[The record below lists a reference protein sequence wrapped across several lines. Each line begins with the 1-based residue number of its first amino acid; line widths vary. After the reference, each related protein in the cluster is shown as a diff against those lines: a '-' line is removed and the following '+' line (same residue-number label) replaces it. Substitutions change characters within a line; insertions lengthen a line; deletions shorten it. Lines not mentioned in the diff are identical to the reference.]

1 MQRNGQKM
9 EKNTKILVF
18 CGIQVGIFL
27 LFLGV
32 LLLHWQFGVSSGN
45 KLMTMLWI
53 SMIFLVL
60 VGCAVTLVTV
70 DYLRGIV
77 KSASADVVGV
87 HNKKALEKKIQELQ
101 ECDDTFDLGI
111 MMFDLNNLKKVNDNY
126 GHEQGDLF
134 IKTFA
139 SYLARILTSESYLA
153 RYGGDEFVIV
163 QEHTN
168 LKQLEEMNH
177 RLQELIDDYNR
188 GAEHEISYAVGY
200 EVSYRNHYYLVPDLM
215 RIADE
220 KMYEDKRYK
229 KRNLLPGQREYGS
242 DSEPLHN
249 ISTQKLAEKIH
260 TAISNSKGRCS
271 YALLMTDVQDFR
283 LINDYWGYE
292 IGNQILDK
300 VQRLMKNLE
309 NVRFACHFHSDVFA
323 CLVDVAGME
332 PQDFIKNVEICKA
345 KMEEQVILEFSVN
358 YFVLNTGIYFIS
370 DEKKNPEEIISH
382 ANTVRRKAKEN
393 DTGVAVYDKQVE
405 AMELRRADILNS
417 FQKAIDQEEFQIYFQ
432 PKIESKSQQIDS
444 AEVLV
449 RWQKSSEE
457 LRMPDT
463 FLPVLEENGE
473 VALLDFYVYEKAFEW
488 LEKRYQQGKKVVPL
502 SLNVSTVHFH
512 HIEKFEEWVEALFY
526 AYDIAP
532 RDVVFEITETVY
544 IHNIAAV
551 NHMIHKFHEAGI
563 RISMDDFGSG
573 YSSLNTLKDILFD
586 EVKMDK
592 SFLDEGLSV
601 NGKIVIE
608 EIFHLLKRTHKSIV
622 CEGVETK
629 EVADFLIEAGCNEL
643 QGYYYYKPM
652 PMEAFEEV
660 L

>member
-1 MQRNGQKM
+1 M

-18 CGIQVGIFL
+18 CGIQIGIFL
-27 LFLGV
+27 LFLSV
-32 LLLHWQFGVSSGN
+32 LLLHWQFGMSFGN

-53 SMIFLVL
+53 SMIFLAL
-60 VGCAVTLVTV
+60 IGCAVTLVTV
-70 DYLRGIV
+70 DYLRGVV

-101 ECDDTFDLGI
+101 ERDDTFNLGI

-163 QEHTN
+163 QEHTD
-168 LKQLEEMNH
+168 LQQLEEMNH

-220 KMYEDKRYK
+220 KMYVDKRYK
-229 KRNLLPGQREYGS
+229 KRNLLQGQ
-242 DSEPLHN
+242 SECDTASGPLHD

-260 TAISNSKGRCS
+260 TALSNSKGRCF
-271 YALLMTDVQDFR
+271 YALLMTDVRDFR
-283 LINDYWGYE
+283 LINDYWGYDT
-292 IGNQILDK
+292 GNLILDK
-300 VQRLMKNLE
+300 VLQLMKNLE
-309 NVRFACHFHSDVFA
+309 NVRFASHFHSDVFV
-323 CLVDVAGME
+323 CLVDVAGMA
-332 PQDFIKNVEICKA
+332 PQEFIKNVEKCKA
-345 KMEEQVILEFSVN
+345 KMEEQVVSEFSVN

-393 DTGVAVYDKQVE
+393 NTGVAVYDEQVE
-405 AMELRRADILNS
+405 MMELRRADILNS
-417 FQKAIDQEEFQIYFQ
+417 FQKAIDEEEFQIYFQ

-449 RWQKSSEE
+449 RWQKSPEKLWMS
-457 LRMPDT
+457 DT

-473 VALLDFYVYEKAFEW
+473 VALLDFYVYEKAFQW
-488 LEKRYQQGKKVVPL
+488 LKKRYQNGEKVVPL
-502 SLNVSTVHFH
+502 SLNVSPVHFY
-512 HIEKFEEWVEALFY
+512 HIEKFEKWVEALFY
-526 AYDIAP
+526 VYEIAP
-532 RDVVFEITETVY
+532 QDIIFEITENVY
-544 IHNIAAV
+544 IHNVTAV
-551 NHMIHKFHEAGI
+551 NHMIYKFHEAGI
-563 RISMDDFGSG
+563 HISMDDFGSG

-592 SFLDEGLSV
+592 SFLKEGLSV

-652 PMEAFEEV
+652 PMETFEQI

>member
-1 MQRNGQKM
+1 M

-18 CGIQVGIFL
+18 CGIQIGIFL
-27 LFLGV
+27 LFLSV
-32 LLLHWQFGVSSGN
+32 LLLHWQFGMSFGN

-53 SMIFLVL
+53 SMIFLAL
-60 VGCAVTLVTV
+60 IGCAVTLVTV
-70 DYLRGIV
+70 DYLRGVV

-87 HNKKALEKKIQELQ
+87 HNKKALEKKMQELQ
-101 ECDDTFDLGI
+101 ERDDTFNLGI

-163 QEHTN
+163 QEHTD
-168 LKQLEEMNH
+168 LQQLEEMNH

-220 KMYEDKRYK
+220 KMYVDKRYK
-229 KRNLLPGQREYGS
+229 KRNLLQGQ
-242 DSEPLHN
+242 SECDTASGPLHD

-260 TAISNSKGRCS
+260 TALSNSKGRCF
-271 YALLMTDVQDFR
+271 YALLMTDVRDFR

-292 IGNQILDK
+292 TGNLILDK
-300 VQRLMKNLE
+300 VLQLMKNLE
-309 NVRFACHFHSDVFA
+309 NVRFASHFHSDVFV
-323 CLVDVAGME
+323 CLVDVAGMA
-332 PQDFIKNVEICKA
+332 PQEFIKNVEKCKA
-345 KMEEQVILEFSVN
+345 KMEEQVVSEFSVN

-393 DTGVAVYDKQVE
+393 NTGVAVYDEQVE
-405 AMELRRADILNS
+405 MMELRRADILNS
-417 FQKAIDQEEFQIYFQ
+417 FQKAIDEEEFQIYFQ
-432 PKIESKSQQIDS
+432 PKIECKSQQIDS

-449 RWQKSSEE
+449 RWQKSPEK
-457 LRMPDT
+457 LWMPDT

-473 VALLDFYVYEKAFEW
+473 VALLDFYVYEKAFQW
-488 LEKRYQQGKKVVPL
+488 LKKRYQNGEKVVPL
-502 SLNVSTVHFH
+502 SLNVSPVHFY
-512 HIEKFEEWVEALFY
+512 HIEKFEKWVEALFY
-526 AYDIAP
+526 VYEIAP
-532 RDVVFEITETVY
+532 QDIIFEITENVY
-544 IHNIAAV
+544 IHNVTAV
-551 NHMIHKFHEAGI
+551 NHMIYKFHEAGI
-563 RISMDDFGSG
+563 HISMDDFGSG

-592 SFLDEGLSV
+592 SFLKEGLPV

-622 CEGVETK
+622 CEGIETK

-652 PMEAFEEV
+652 PMETFEQI